1 MKLQIPTTI
10 EAKETDTTG
19 KHKYVVATRCG
30 GLMEDPEIYYINYQI
45 INADTPEEAKLK
57 YDKINDCSFY
67 YGQVLSEIKGEE

>member
-19 KHKYVVATRCG
+19 KHRYVVATCCG
-30 GLMEDPEIYYINYQI
+30 GLMEDPEIYYINYQV

-67 YGQVLSEIKGEE
+67 YGQVLSEIKEGK